1 MSSLAERTG
10 VLSERTLANRIPTER
25 VRDLQEVALLLA
37 DGSEVRGVLHRT
49 PGTRTLDYLNRQA
62 ESFLAMT
69 DAELTQNGVSE
80 FVSFIAI
87 NKAHIIRV
95 VEANDAA

>member
-1 MSSLAERTG
+1 VTGLSERTG
-10 VLSERTLANRIPTER
+10 LVSERTLADRIPTER
-25 VRDLQEVALLLA
+25 LRDLQEAVLLLV

-69 DAELTQNGVSE
+69 DAELTHHGVTE
-80 FVSFIAI
+80 FVPFIAI

-95 VEANDAA
+95 IEASDPA